1 MPAEALA
8 LPTVITIHQGLRKL
22 FPPTWQH
29 LLQMGVS
36 IVVPIFQRIQ

>member
-1 MPAEALA
+1 MEIIIYQR
-8 LPTVITIHQGLRKL
+8 VMKL